1 MVQMSSDPREDSA
14 SKASRKQIEILEAAS
29 RVFRKRGLHAAGMRE
44 IAAECGMQVGNL
56 YYYFESK
63 QDLLAFCQ
71 SHTLDDLLELTLKVE
86 DQRLPSDTGL
96 YLIIVGHV
104 VLLNQATP
112 GSLAHLEVEALDPD
126 RRDPILRRRDLYES
140 AIRSIV
146 HQGVDTKIFRPA
158 DPKVVSMA
166 LLGAVN
172 WTVKWFEPTGTWSSR
187 EIGEQFADLL
197 VSGLLHPGRELLRPR
212 PEHLAAIG
220 I

>member
-1 MVQMSSDPREDSA
+1 MSSDPREDSA

-29 RVFRKRGLHAAGMRE
+29 RVFRKRGLHATGMRE

-126 RRDPILRRRDLYES
+126 RRAPILRRRDLYES

-146 HQGVDTKIFRPA
+146 AQGIDTKIFRPA